1 MDKKTLFPEEI
12 TRGYYELPMLPEFE
26 CKRGT
31 VDTKQQ
37 MTLSKGSEE
46 VSKEIQK
53 KENTDKEAIYVENS
67 DFTTKPSF
75 GQNACGN
82 KRIIGRPK
90 LPTLF
95 ELDQIKKRSGCFL
108 QRTGRS
114 VILIALNKA
123 NRDFAR
129 AQGRGTKSILGK

>member
-1 MDKKTLFPEEI
+1 MDKKALFPEEI
-12 TRGYYELPMLPEFE
+12 TRGYYELPMLPEFKS
-26 CKRGT
+26 KRET

-46 VSKEIQK
+46 ASKRYRK
-53 KENTDKEAIYVENS
+53 KKILTEAVYVENS
-67 DFTTKPSF
+67 DSLINPSF

-123 NRDFAR
+123 NRDLAR